1 MDGGAYY
8 LEVRLEKLQ
17 INCGL
22 SPVWERV
29 TKPVRVD
36 SRV

>member
-17 INCGL
+17 INYGF
-22 SPVWERV
+22 SPVWERA
-29 TKPVRVD
+29 TKAVRVD